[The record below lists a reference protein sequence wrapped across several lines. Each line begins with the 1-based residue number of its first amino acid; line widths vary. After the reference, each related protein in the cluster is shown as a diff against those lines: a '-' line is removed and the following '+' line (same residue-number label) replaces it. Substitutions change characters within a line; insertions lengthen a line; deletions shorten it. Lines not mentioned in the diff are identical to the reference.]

1 MSLISFHRFLIAT
14 AIVFCLGFGYRELT
28 NYLATGALGSLVIGV
43 CFGVAGLVL
52 GYYLKNLARF
62 LGTSGE
68 GVGPSQ
74 GAGRSFSPNG
84 HKAPKSEPLSDQ

>member
-1 MSLISFHRFLIAT
+1 MSLISFHRFFIAT
-14 AIVFCLGFGYRELT
+14 GIVFCLGFGYREIN
-28 NYLATGALGSLVIGV
+28 NYLTTGEVGSLVVGV

-62 LGTSGE
+62 LGAPGE
-68 GVGPSQ
+68 GAGPAG

-84 HKAPKSEPLSDQ
+84 HKTPKSEPLSDQ